1 MRLID
6 ADAFD
11 ERVRAAGG
19 MSEEELS
26 EDFKDGVLAVL
37 YMMSKQPTITAQ
49 PEKRTEERTETHA
62 CDCVSRQAVQE
73 IVDRI
78 GGMYPYRQIGNR
90 DSYSQYN
97 EAWTDAINRVDAEL
111 NSLPSAQSTMGQV
124 FDDDCVSRQ
133 AALECLE
140 WHYPDA
146 LPATKIK
153 ELPSV
158 KPERPKG
165 EWITDDLSGIISC
178 SRCGNNAPMETTGGG
193 QYKSKFC
200 PDCGAD
206 MRGEQIK
213 ELLETDV
220 VTVFEALKAAH
231 DKIKEW
237 SKRSEQD
244 E

>member
-1 MRLID
+1 MSDLID
-6 ADAFD
+6 RQMLKADLLCGDNTEHDYCFPCKKIL
-11 ERVRAAGG
+11 ERI
-19 MSEEELS
+19 
-26 EDFKDGVLAVL
+26 DN
-37 YMMSKQPTITAQ
+37 QPAAQ
-49 PEKRTEERTETHA
+49 PEGRSGVFIPDITVEMFRNASLEGVEDLMA
-62 CDCVSRQAVQE
+62 SGEMED
-73 IVDRI
+73 I
-78 GGMYPYRQIGNR
+78 
-90 DSYSQYN
+90 
-97 EAWTDAINRVDAEL
+97 
-111 NSLPSAQSTMGQV
+111 SLPSAQSTMGQV

-178 SRCGNNAPMETTGGG
+178 SRCGNDAPMETTGGG

-206 MRGEQIK
+206 MRGEQNK

-220 VTVFEALKAAH
+220 VTVFEVLKAAH